1 MLVEIKLSVRR
12 RVKLGGDRSQKSLT
26 KLSALAGE
34 KTLVRLTCM
43 VIKTGQINMLGQ
55 IIA

>member
-1 MLVEIKLSVRR
+1 MLVAIKLSVKEGLSW
-12 RVKLGGDRSQKSLT
+12 VEIEAKKVSPN
-26 KLSALAGE
+26 LSALAGE